1 MWEGQRESSL
11 TRWLVI
17 TEAGIRL
24 SWRIMWLRRVVFLA
38 FSPVLFF
45 GFMFYI
51 FEVAFKDAN
60 WVALMKGWSQFV
72 PMMTEVTGD
81 LNANSD
87 VAEVRHRI
95 WSVLFYNYFSKV
107 QSFGMVTIV
116 AVIAPKLISQD
127 LRTRAILLYFSRPIA
142 IWEYIVGKMA
152 VVWFYLACVTA
163 FPALMVYVV
172 GIAMAPDMSV
182 LLQTWD
188 LPFRSLAGSLILIVP
203 ATSVAVFFSSMTQES
218 RFAAFAWLTFWVVG
232 IASYNML
239 LLYSQATVASQ
250 INAAPFGGD
259 QGPGED
265 EFEQLQAA
273 QKAAADRW
281 ATLSPFHAIGRIQS
295 WVFFGTSDAT
305 RNDWIRLG
313 LIVAV
318 TLGST
323 WMTVRRV
330 RRPLES

>member
-1 MWEGQRESSL
+1 MWEGKRESPL
-11 TRWLVI
+11 TRWFVI

-51 FEVAFKDAN
+51 FEVGFKEDN
-60 WVALMKGWSQFV
+60 WYEALRVAGRFL
-72 PMMTEVTGD
+72 PMMGELSAELTAE
-81 LNANSD
+81 SD
-87 VAEVRHRI
+87 VARARHQI
-95 WSVLFYNYFSKV
+95 WSVLLYNYFSKV

-172 GIAMAPDMSV
+172 GVAMAPDLAV
-182 LLQTWD
+182 LWQTWD

-203 ATSVAVFFSSMTQES
+203 ATSVAIFFSSMTHES
-218 RFAAFAWLTFWVVG
+218 RFAGFAWLTFWVVG

-239 LLYSQATVASQ
+239 LLYSQASVASQ
-250 INAAPFGGD
+250 MNSGPFGAG
-259 QGPGED
+259 QIQTE
-265 EFEQLQAA
+265 EQFAQLQAA
-273 QKAAADRW
+273 QETAADRW

-295 WVFFGTSDAT
+295 WVFFGTAHAT
-305 RNDWIRLG
+305 RNDWVRLAM
-313 LIVAV
+313 IVGV
-318 TLGST
+318 TLGTT

-330 RRPLES
+330 RKPLES